1 MIDKNDA
8 ETNVEPNDTVDV
20 DNATDSSENN
30 DSNLIIWVILGAVIL
45 VCGGVTAVILIK
57 KKR

>member
-1 MIDKNDA
+1 MIDKNDV
-8 ETNVEPNDTVDV
+8 ETNVVPDDTVNV
-20 DNATDSSENN
+20 DKSDNVSENE
-30 DSNLIIWVILGAVIL
+30 DSNWIVWVIIGAVIL